1 MSSSSWHHRWHFMN
15 LAIRVRNGGLLPALS
30 DHPSLASALN
40 TIKCYPPSCNLSINV
55 PTVMLLSHALASYA
69 LASLL
74 SHVPSVAAFPT
85 FSLLSGVVL
94 CHLHLQFTVSCAH
107 SPPLFLGPVQTC
119 HSREV
124 HGSPLGFS
132 PPLPGLHPGM
142 YPPPS
147 LERLCAKE
155 GP

>member
-1 MSSSSWHHRWHFMN
+1 MN

-107 SPPLFLGPVQTC
+107 PTLVPWPCADLPLQGSAWLSFGLLSSPSWAA
-119 HSREV
+119 SRDV
-124 HGSPLGFS
+124 S
-132 PPLPGLHPGM
+132 
-142 YPPPS
+142 PPS

>member
-1 MSSSSWHHRWHFMN
+1 MEACS
-15 LAIRVRNGGLLPALS
+15 LLPLTTPLWHVLLLPLS
-30 DHPSLASALN
+30 VIHP
-40 TIKCYPPSCNLSINV
+40 PDCNLSINV

-85 FSLLSGVVL
+85 FILVSRVVL

-119 HSREV
+119 HSRQV

-142 YPPPS
+142 YPPTPAWRGFVPKKDPKLKS
-147 LERLCAKE
+147 ASN
-155 GP
+155 

>member
-1 MSSSSWHHRWHFMN
+1 MN

-107 SPPLFLGPVQTC
+107 SPPLFLVLCRPATPGKCMALLWASLLPF
-119 HSREV
+119 
-124 HGSPLGFS
+124 LGCIQGCI
-132 PPLPGLHPGM
+132 PPKPGKA
-142 YPPPS
+142 
-147 LERLCAKE
+147 LCQRRTLN
-155 GP
+155 